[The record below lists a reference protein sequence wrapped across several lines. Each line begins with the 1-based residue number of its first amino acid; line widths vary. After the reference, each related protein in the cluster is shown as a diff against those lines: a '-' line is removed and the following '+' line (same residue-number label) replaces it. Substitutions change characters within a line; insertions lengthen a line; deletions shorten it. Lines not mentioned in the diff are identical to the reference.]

1 MRSRTSE
8 HIEWEG
14 VAMAISWSLCIA
26 LAFTYKACCIYII
39 DWNKEVIFAGT
50 DVLDRIAGTLR

>member
-1 MRSRTSE
+1 
-8 HIEWEG
+8 
-14 VAMAISWSLCIA
+14 MAISWSLCIA